1 MDHEKEVRY
10 FLQNSP
16 AKKGSPMIK
25 PTLVTSSLVRA
36 IGCWFLIAF
45 DRHSSSREKDAVRKT
60 LIRLVCLMS
69 LFAVPRGE
77 AAESKLVRRDAAGRL
92 VMMPWNEQGDKIPDF
107 SYCGYR
113 NGGVKLPDVPTL
125 VTLEP
130 TGAED
135 ESDRIQTA
143 LDDLG
148 KSLERTPDGR
158 GALLLRKGLWKINKP
173 LTMSYSGVVLRGD
186 GDGEDGTVLLDT
198 TQKWVSCL
206 IEVKSSRTSLEWPK
220 VPLGNILDQPYVPV
234 GSTSL
239 RIWKET
245 DKRYTQKPWTES
257 PIQNL
262 KPGDGIIVYKAAST

>member
-1 MDHEKEVRY
+1 M
-10 FLQNSP
+10 L
-16 AKKGSPMIK
+16 
-25 PTLVTSSLVRA
+25 
-36 IGCWFLIAF
+36 
-45 DRHSSSREKDAVRKT
+45 
-60 LIRLVCLMS
+60 
-69 LFAVPRGE
+69 
-77 AAESKLVRRDAAGRL
+77 
-92 VMMPWNEQGDKIPDF
+92 PWNEQGDKIPDL

-130 TGAED
+130 SGAED
-135 ESDRIQTA
+135 ESDRIQAA

-198 TQKWVSCL
+198 TQKWASCL

-262 KPGDGIIVYKAAST
+262 KPGDGIIVYKAASTEWIKDIGMDAYKWSGGNAAAAKHAELLARAASVKNDPSKFRVKRVE